1 MPAPVR
7 NLQLTW
13 FNRQGEVGEKIPGA
27 TGEFSGMKV
36 SPDGSK
42 AAIVQVKVF
51 AQQASISV
59 IDFARGTNNRF
70 TFGPGVNVQPV
81 WSPDGQHVAWCSTAG
96 GNTSIMQKAANGAG
110 NEEVLFQVSGDYKLS
125 PTNWS
130 PAGRYLIFIRDK
142 NLWALPVAPAANGSR
157 TPIPLI
163 QSPENKSSAM
173 ISPDDRWVA
182 YLSSETGRSEVY
194 VQGVNLSSSNTGKWV
209 VSTGASGLLGWQ
221 ADGKQLLYFSADGA
235 LMAVGLTGGPVFQP
249 SPPQLLFKLPPRFLR
264 LSPNPSLLAGAT
276 ANHQRILM
284 SMPVQESERQE
295 LSVIL
300 NWRPAPGK

>member
-1 MPAPVR
+1 
-7 NLQLTW
+7 
-13 FNRQGEVGEKIPGA
+13 
-27 TGEFSGMKV
+27 
-36 SPDGSK
+36 
-42 AAIVQVKVF
+42 
-51 AQQASISV
+51 
-59 IDFARGTNNRF
+59 
-70 TFGPGVNVQPV
+70 
-81 WSPDGQHVAWCSTAG
+81 
-96 GNTSIMQKAANGAG
+96 
-110 NEEVLFQVSGDYKLS
+110 
-125 PTNWS
+125 
-130 PAGRYLIFIRDK
+130 
-142 NLWALPVAPAANGSR
+142 
-157 TPIPLI
+157 
-163 QSPENKSSAM
+163 M